1 MQKIFRTIF
10 CIFAVLFSKVF
21 IPFTKRI
28 QEYMSKKRVLIITQ
42 EMKPYIDL
50 TDISSI
56 VSGLPTKL
64 QEQNLEIRVLMPR
77 FGVINERR
85 HRLHEVVR
93 LSGIN
98 VVVNDED
105 YPLII
110 KVASLPGA
118 RLQVY
123 FLDND
128 DYFKRK
134 EMFHDKK
141 GKSFE
146 DNVERMM
153 FFSLGAIDIVRKF
166 GWAPDVIHC
175 HGWMTSLV
183 PLLLKTQYQSEPI
196 FDGSKVVFS
205 AYQEESFEGP
215 IVKDFSTFVTQNTD
229 IPADMLKPFGE
240 GSENELN
247 VGGLHYADAIT
258 LGSED
263 VEDEIQEEFDS
274 LDLPKLPYNSEND
287 ILIEYA
293 QFVKDLTTTPV
304 E

>member
-1 MQKIFRTIF
+1 
-10 CIFAVLFSKVF
+10 
-21 IPFTKRI
+21 
-28 QEYMSKKRVLIITQ
+28 MSKKRVLIITQ

-128 DYFKRK
+128 DYFQ
-134 EMFHDKK
+134 
-141 GKSFE
+141 
-146 DNVERMM
+146 
-153 FFSLGAIDIVRKF
+153 
-166 GWAPDVIHC
+166 
-175 HGWMTSLV
+175 T
-183 PLLLKTQYQSEPI
+183 
-196 FDGSKVVFS
+196 
-205 AYQEESFEGP
+205 
-215 IVKDFSTFVTQNTD
+215 
-229 IPADMLKPFGE
+229 
-240 GSENELN
+240 
-247 VGGLHYADAIT
+247 GLINFALSI
-258 LGSED
+258 
-263 VEDEIQEEFDS
+263 
-274 LDLPKLPYNSEND
+274 
-287 ILIEYA
+287 
-293 QFVKDLTTTPV
+293 
-304 E
+304 